1 MRFAILAA
9 AAASLAFGAVEGT
22 VRNGTTGKP
31 QAAVPVVLVA
41 MGGAGMAPR
50 ATATT
55 DAAGA
60 FRFADAVQGAA
71 LLQATYQGVVYNLV
85 VGSGASTTGLTLD
98 VFDVTSRPGAAR
110 VTEDV
115 VILEPLGAQLS
126 VRQNVVW
133 QNPGRETYRD
143 AAAGTLR
150 FWAPA
155 EAKDSLRVTATAP
168 GGLPVEQTAQA
179 AGAPGIYKV
188 DFPIKPGETNFEVS
202 YTVPFA
208 APGPFT
214 GRTLQ
219 KDAPLRLAVP
229 AGVAVK
235 GAGLTLLGQEP
246 QSRASVY
253 GVAGQEYQVELEG
266 SGSMAA
272 SAPAE
277 DEAGSG
283 LAQILPR
290 VYDNVYAI
298 VGFGMTI
305 LALGFALLLR
315 KTAPAAAPG
324 RPKAAP
330 AGKRQK

>member
-1 MRFAILAA
+1 VKLAA
-9 AAASLAFGAVEGT
+9 LAALAASLAFGTVDGT

-31 QAAVPVVLVA
+31 QAGVPVVLVA

-55 DAAGA
+55 GGAGA
-60 FRFADAVQGAA
+60 FRFDASIQGAA
-71 LLQATYQGVVYNLV
+71 LLQATYQGVVDNLV
-85 VGSGASTTGLTLD
+85 GGSGAPPSGLPRE
-98 VFDVTSRPGAAR
+98 VFAVPPRRGAAK
-110 VTEDV
+110 VAEDV

-133 QNPGRETYRD
+133 RNPGKETYRD

-168 GGLPVEQTAQA
+168 GGLPVEQTAEA
-179 AGAPGIYKV
+179 AGEPGVYKV
-188 DFPIKPGETNFEVS
+188 DFPIKPGDTVFEIT
-202 YTVPFA
+202 YTAPFT
-208 APGPFT
+208 APGPFA

-229 AGVAVK
+229 AGVTMK

-253 GVAGQEYQVELEG
+253 GVAGQQYQVELEG

-272 SAPAE
+272 AAPAE
-277 DEAGSG
+277 DEADSG

-298 VGFGMTI
+298 VGFGLTI
-305 LALGFALLLR
+305 LALGFAMLLR
-315 KTAPAAAPG
+315 RNAPAAGSG
-324 RPKAAP
+324 RFQAAP
-330 AGKRQK
+330 AGQRKK